1 MFDTSKYIN
10 VEIYTYSVAE
20 LIDSFSQINYVQLNT
35 SFPNFNSYS
44 QNGQVLLYE
53 PCGVQNGIYY
63 TNRIV
68 SSNSIN
74 DTTNLEITNTI
85 SNRNGILF
93 FNRSLSELLPPP
105 GSFTI
110 SVPTYQSDKYFG
122 TDMIVQWEVL
132 NDAAKTRRITI
143 LYNNAPF
150 TKIISLIHL
159 NNINYDKY
167 KNQEIY
173 YYNNN
178 TLVDSF
184 SQVNYVQLSTTFPYY
199 NSNSQNGQVFLYK
212 QDGTQYGT
220 YYTNRNIQTDSKN
233 DIVNLTL
240 TNTISNDNGIL
251 FFYRSLNELNSPA
264 GTKTISQPTFLSG
277 NYFASKDMII
287 IWEVLDDANL
297 TLKFTIL
304 YN

>member
-1 MFDTSKYIN
+1 MIDTSKYFN
-10 VEIYTYSVAE
+10 VEIYTYTSAD
-20 LIDSFSQINYVQLNT
+20 LFNSFSQINYVQLNN

-63 TNRIV
+63 SNRIV

-74 DTTNLEITNTI
+74 DKTNLEITNTI

-93 FNRSLSELLPPP
+93 FNRSQSELFPPP

-122 TDMIVQWEVL
+122 TDMVVQWETL
-132 NDAAKTRRITI
+132 NDAAKTRKITI

-150 TKIISLIHL
+150 TKIMSVISL
-159 NNINYDKY
+159 NNINYCSY
-167 KNQEIY
+167 KNKEIY
-173 YYNNN
+173 YYNK
-178 TLVDSF
+178 TSLVDSY
-184 SQVNYVQLSTTFPYY
+184 SQVNYVQLSGTLPYY
-199 NSNSQNGQVFLYK
+199 NSYSQNGQVLLYK
-212 QDGTQYGT
+212 EDGTQYGT

-233 DIVNLTL
+233 DIINLTI
-240 TNTISNDNGIL
+240 TNTISNNNGIL

-264 GTKTISQPTFLSG
+264 GTKTISNPTFLSG
-277 NYFASKDMII
+277 NYLSSKDMII
-287 IWEVLDDANL
+287 IWEVLDDTNL
-297 TLKFTIL
+297 TRKITVL